1 MRNVLTRLAAIAATA
16 VVVGCSSH
24 AAPAMPAAPIPVA
37 IVPVATVPQVSPSVA
52 LVDPTTAQIDR
63 SEKLFRDGQAEL
75 AQGHMTSA
83 RVLFDRAMDT
93 LLDTPGGAASDP
105 RLLSQYHRLKSRI
118 NALEMLALREGD
130 GFTQS
135 RTEPAVIDQL
145 LEAATLSLPE
155 PTRETEAAVAADLAT
170 TKHDLPIDNNERV
183 QSFIELFQGNLRDF
197 MQESLHRSAKYLPM
211 VQEVFRAESIP
222 LDLAYLAIVESG
234 YKTNAL
240 SRASA
245 RGMWQF
251 MPATGKEYGLD
262 QNWFVDER
270 SDPEKATR
278 AAAQYL
284 KSLHRYFD
292 GDWNVAMAS
301 YNAGPGRLQRAVKQ
315 SKTADYWELT
325 ETSRYLPKET
335 RNYVP
340 MIMAAVLIAKN
351 PQAYGFE
358 PGASPVLA
366 FDRVTVPDALDLRT
380 VAEWTGTTIEE
391 IRDLNPELRRTT
403 TPMGAY
409 DLKVPIGMA
418 PVVEG
423 KLASAAPSIFAQF
436 SRYKVAKSSEKLA
449 TIARRFGVTTA
460 DLASANNLRT
470 TSKLKSGQQ
479 LLIPRVV
486 TTALASRPSETTA
499 AATGSAS
506 PVTYQVKAGDTL
518 SGIAK
523 HFDTTVDE
531 LKKWNSLTTTKLLI
545 GDRLT
550 IQRR

>member
-1 MRNVLTRLAAIAATA
+1 MRKIMARLAAIAGTV

-24 AAPAMPAAPIPVA
+24 AAPVMPAAPIPVA
-37 IVPVATVPQVSPSVA
+37 IAPVAAVPQVAPPVA
-52 LVDPTTAQIDR
+52 LVDPITALINR
-63 SEKLFRDGQAEL
+63 SEKLFTDGQSEL
-75 AQGHMTSA
+75 ALGHMATA
-83 RVLFDRAMDT
+83 RGLFDRAIDA
-93 LLDTPGGAASDP
+93 LLDTPGGAASDT

-118 NALEMLALREGD
+118 NALEVLALREGD

-155 PTRETEAAVAADLAT
+155 PTRETKAAVAADLAT
-170 TKHDLPIDNNERV
+170 TAHDLPIENNERV

-211 VQEVFRAESIP
+211 VQEVFRAESLP

-262 QNWFVDER
+262 QNWFIDER

-284 KSLHRYFD
+284 KSLHRFFD
-292 GDWNVAMAS
+292 GDWSMAMAS
-301 YNAGPGRLQRAVKQ
+301 YNAGPGRIQRAVKQ
-315 SKTADYWELT
+315 SKIANYWDLT
-325 ETSRYLPKET
+325 ESSRYLPKET

-358 PGASPVLA
+358 PGANSPLA

-380 VAEWTGTTIEE
+380 VAEWTGSTIED

-403 TPMGAY
+403 TPIGAH
-409 DLKVPIGMA
+409 DLKVPAGMA

-423 KLASAAPSIFAQF
+423 KLASAAPSLFAQF
-436 SRYKVAKSSEKLA
+436 SRHKVKAGENLA
-449 TIARRFGVTTA
+449 TIARRFQVTKA
-460 DLASANNLRT
+460 DLAAANNLRT
-470 TSKLKSGQQ
+470 TSKLKGGQS

-486 TTALASRPSETTA
+486 TTALASRPAETVVAITA
-499 AATGSAS
+499 DAS
-506 PVTYQVKAGDTL
+506 PTTYRVKPGDTL
-518 SGIAK
+518 SAIARQ
-523 HFDTTVDE
+523 FDTTVTE
-531 LKKWNSLTTTKLLI
+531 LKKWNSLTTNTI
-545 GDRLT
+545 AVGDRLT
-550 IQRR
+550 IQRK

>member
-1 MRNVLTRLAAIAATA
+1 MRKVMARLAAIAGTA

-24 AAPAMPAAPIPVA
+24 AAPVMPSEPIPVA
-37 IVPVATVPQVSPSVA
+37 IAPAAAVPQVAPSVA
-52 LVDPTTAQIDR
+52 LIDPTTALIDR
-63 SEKLFRDGQAEL
+63 SEKLFKEGQGEL
-75 AQGHMTSA
+75 ALGHMTTA
-83 RVLFDRAMDT
+83 RGLFDRAIDT
-93 LLDTPGGAASDP
+93 LLDTPGGAASDS
-105 RLLSQYHRLKSRI
+105 RLLAQYHRLKSRI
-118 NALEMLALREGD
+118 NALEVLALREGD

-155 PTRETEAAVAADLAT
+155 PTRETKAAVAADLAT
-170 TKHDLPIDNNERV
+170 TAHDLPIENNERV
-183 QSFIELFQGNLRDF
+183 QSFIELFQGNLHDF

-211 VQEVFRAESIP
+211 VQEVFRAESLP

-262 QNWFVDER
+262 QDWFIDER

-284 KSLHRYFD
+284 KSLHRFFD
-292 GDWNVAMAS
+292 GDWNMAMAS
-301 YNAGPGRLQRAVKQ
+301 YNAGPGRIQRAVKQ
-315 SKTADYWELT
+315 SKVANYWDLT
-325 ETSRYLPKET
+325 ESSRYLPKET

-358 PGASPVLA
+358 PGTNSPLA

-380 VAEWTGTTIEE
+380 VAEWTGSTIED

-403 TPMGAY
+403 TPIGAH
-409 DLKVPIGMA
+409 DLKVPAGMA

-423 KLASAAPSIFAQF
+423 KLASADPSLFAQF
-436 SRYKVAKSSEKLA
+436 SRHKVKAGENLA
-449 TIARRFGVTTA
+449 TIARRFQVTKT
-460 DLASANNLRT
+460 DLAAANNLRT
-470 TSKLKSGQQ
+470 TSKLKGGQS

-486 TTALASRPSETTA
+486 TTALASRPAETIVA
-499 AATGSAS
+499 STGDAS
-506 PVTYQVKAGDTL
+506 PTTYRVKPGDTL
-518 SGIAK
+518 SAIARQ
-523 HFDTTVDE
+523 FDTTVTE
-531 LKKWNSLTTTKLLI
+531 LKKWNSLTTDSI
-545 GDRLT
+545 SVGDRLT
-550 IQRR
+550 IQRK